1 MPSGE
6 SVAGAA
12 GRASIAAGPIFLVLV
27 ALMGISE
34 FVSQPIE
41 LSILQIFPVLALLF
55 LSVLVG
61 AIVAFPLCLVAG
73 LLLAAIG
80 GVLPLARAMAFWL
93 MVAAA
98 MAVAIFDVT
107 LGFAPNAAS
116 LAFTLTAVACAAMV
130 RTRLHWD

>member
-6 SVAGAA
+6 NVAGAA
-12 GRASIAAGPIFLVLV
+12 GRAAVAAGPIFLVLV
-27 ALMGISE
+27 SLLGISE
-34 FVSQPIE
+34 LAAQPIE
-41 LSILQIFPVLALLF
+41 LSMLQVFPILAILF

-98 MAVAIFDVT
+98 MAVAIFDATV
-107 LGFAPNAAS
+107 GFTPSAAS

-130 RTRLHWD
+130 LTRLHWD